1 MELVACRSVVFS
13 FFLSFYR
20 VLLVTLLHEQR
31 GRNMN
36 VKDSLAPCDLGIAVV
51 GSWDIFHFAGGPSA
65 PTH

>member
-1 MELVACRSVVFS
+1 
-13 FFLSFYR
+13 
-20 VLLVTLLHEQR
+20 
-31 GRNMN
+31 MN